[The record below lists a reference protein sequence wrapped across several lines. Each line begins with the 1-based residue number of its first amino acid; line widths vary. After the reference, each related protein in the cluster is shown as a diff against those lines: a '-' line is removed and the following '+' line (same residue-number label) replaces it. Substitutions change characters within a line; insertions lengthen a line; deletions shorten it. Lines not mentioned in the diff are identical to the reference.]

1 MWYLFNGFSF
11 LWVLAL
17 TILFFGV
24 IFYKYIPRPQFVI
37 LCTVL
42 TLSVFIL
49 SQFLYASRQTAG
61 INSYENA
68 VDEIQTKDFN
78 LVFLYSNYWIGCKTA
93 KPIVDQVEKELENQV
108 NVIRLDVMTEAGRD
122 FREEFSI
129 RVTPGFVLVNDEN
142 KELWQFIGIPN
153 SKTFLERVKKTIK
166 DTDA

>member
-11 LWVLAL
+11 LWVLTLA
-17 TILFFGV
+17 ILFFGV

-37 LCTVL
+37 LFTVL
-42 TLSVFIL
+42 IGSVFIL

-68 VDEIQTKDFN
+68 IDEIQTQEFN

-93 KPIVDQVEKELENQV
+93 KPIVDQLEKELKNEI

-122 FREEFSI
+122 FREEFSV

-153 SKTFLERVKKTIK
+153 SKTIIEKIKNTIK
-166 DTDA
+166 DTNV